1 MFVLLVCT
9 QRYLKLYMF
18 VTIVI
23 VKMSQSVLFHI
34 SVHLTLT
41 YLADVDFT
49 EIMIRFCEVSFMQG
63 GMSLWC
69 NSTLERFGQ
78 TDHKSRVGKNYSQKT
93 CTRLG

>member
-1 MFVLLVCT
+1 
-9 QRYLKLYMF
+9 MF

-34 SVHLTLT
+34 SVRLDLTLT

-49 EIMIRFCEVSFMQG
+49 EIVIRFCEVSFMQG